1 MTVSLE
7 HGVREVLAGCRADM
21 TKWRVMLCAP
31 SLCDCN
37 FRDSGIYGG
46 GGRSEREE
54 EEGRED
60 KEPRLLEDRQTKY
73 HARHSDVNGDIRGRR
88 LQEA

>member
-46 GGRSEREE
+46 GGRRRRREREE
-54 EEGRED
+54 GKGRG
-60 KEPRLLEDRQTKY
+60 PPPLEDRQT
-73 HARHSDVNGDIRGRR
+73 HDCARHSDGDGGVGGRR
-88 LQEA
+88 LKEA